1 MHSIYNIFY
10 NFYPKSEK
18 SRGSGPF
25 LTLTAVAIGAS
36 GILFYAKK
44 NPEFRAALEGW
55 VPGTNK
61 TIQIDHLSGGVIL
74 FRIHTYILRNTQAI
88 VSMKYIIYQMIYF
101 IVNIS
106 F

>member
-61 TIQIDHLSGGVIL
+61 TIQIIFQEES
-74 FRIHTYILRNTQAI
+74 
-88 VSMKYIIYQMIYF
+88 SYF
-101 IVNIS
+101 EFIRTFFETLKQS
-106 F
+106 